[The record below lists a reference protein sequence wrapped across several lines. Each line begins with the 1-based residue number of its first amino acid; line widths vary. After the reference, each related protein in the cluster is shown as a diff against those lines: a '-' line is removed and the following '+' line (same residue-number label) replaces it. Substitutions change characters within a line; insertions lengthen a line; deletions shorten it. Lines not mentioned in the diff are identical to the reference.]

1 MVSACCSYMQRAIMK
16 HRPAA
21 AAAAGSGAAAT
32 TSSSTGIAVEGQQ
45 QQQQEAGLA
54 LPPML
59 LAAAA
64 AQPEGFADDVQ
75 QLRLKRLLGVIRCLT
90 CTGEYVEALAPYLTH
105 QGVECCCVLLQAWK
119 GDGVLLNE
127 VLQMVCSLLA
137 HRRFGELLVELGGVQ
152 LLLACPRWVTG
163 TSYFDRLFPTLT
175 NVDHELLLGE
185 SGQRA
190 LGLIGQLLLELGG
203 VQLLLACPRWV
214 SGNCQFDHV

>member
-16 HRPAA
+16 QRPAA
-21 AAAAGSGAAAT
+21 AAAAGGGAVVSGA
-32 TSSSTGIAVEGQQ
+32 SSSSQVPAVDSQQQ
-45 QQQQEAGLA
+45 QQQQEAGVA

-59 LAAAA
+59 VAAAA

-152 LLLACPRWVTG
+152 LLLACPRWV
-163 TSYFDRLFPTLT
+163 
-175 NVDHELLLGE
+175 
-185 SGQRA
+185 
-190 LGLIGQLLLELGG
+190 
-203 VQLLLACPRWV
+203 
-214 SGNCQFDHV
+214 